1 MPELYPH
8 ANKPCLSIFLSVHIM
23 YLVIAN
29 PPYQLDLMY
38 WCMKLYTVT
47 VYPPVLPSVCLSILL
62 VSATPPDEP
71 ELMKLYTVVVYNLRM
86 VTMEDNPGP
95 KYKRRSFKGD
105 NLQCWTRGMWPFVNR
120 IHLLLITGGL
130 KGRHIYLLYVFN
142 NT

>member
-1 MPELYPH
+1 
-8 ANKPCLSIFLSVHIM
+8 
-23 YLVIAN
+23 
-29 PPYQLDLMY
+29 
-38 WCMKLYTVT
+38 MKLYTVT

-105 NLQCWTRGMWPFVNR
+105 NLQCWTRGM
-120 IHLLLITGGL
+120 
-130 KGRHIYLLYVFN
+130 
-142 NT
+142 